1 MSAMDP
7 PLQERVYLGLKADYL
22 AGHFV
27 PGKRIDIQ
35 NLANRHHS
43 SKTPV
48 REAAFILVGE
58 GLFTHHADGGF
69 LVPIIEPAEL
79 VEILEWHMQ
88 LIMAAISSLKESTLR
103 RTLQQYSDPSGE
115 PSGVAVANLATDIF
129 ASLADATGN
138 RQASI
143 QVRRLNERLHYSR
156 IVDAID
162 PALATKELGILASQD
177 VTNFPKATRRRVE
190 AYHLR
195 KIAHQRK
202 FIQNEPP
209 K

>member
-7 PLQERVYLGLKADYL
+7 LLQERVYLGLKADYL

-35 NLANRHHS
+35 DLANRYHS

-69 LVPIIEPAEL
+69 LVPIIEPMEL
-79 VEILEWHMQ
+79 IELLEWHMQ
-88 LIMAAISSLKESTLR
+88 LIMVLISGLKESTLR
-103 RTLQQYSDPSGE
+103 RTLQQYSDPGGK

-138 RQASI
+138 RQASM

-156 IVDAID
+156 IIDAID
-162 PALATKELGILASQD
+162 PAVATRELGILASQD

-195 KIAHQRK
+195 KIAHQRR
-202 FIQNEPP
+202 IVQN
-209 K
+209 KLSG